1 MIKNW
6 QKEILDASINSRT
19 LAIALFDISGNLKYC
34 NLAMSQLCR
43 GKPNG
48 NFINPTLEKMLEIT
62 SKNPFR
68 GVITFADESANNY
81 SIEGKVIRKDEEL
94 FIVGE
99 VNVAQ
104 LVKQNV
110 SMTLL
115 NQQINNL
122 QRQLIKE
129 KKMLQKANQD
139 LANLNEEKNNVMGIA
154 AHDLRSPMSSSYA
167 FADLILEDFDEL
179 KADEI
184 KKYLKII
191 AENSKDSLDLLN
203 ELLDI
208 SAIESGKIKLK
219 IEQNNFSSLLKN
231 TIETFR
237 ILAAK
242 KQIELKLNQKNL
254 EIIFYFDR
262 LRIKQ
267 VIENL
272 ISNAVKYAPP
282 NTTIDI
288 KTTIKDG
295 YVRTDISDQGQGIPY
310 EEIDSLFQPFHTSN
324 INPTGNEKSTGLG
337 LSIVKKIL
345 TLHNGKIEVES
356 TVGKGSTFTFCLP
369 LIIDSKH

>member
-6 QKEILDASINSRT
+6 QKEILDASIISRT

-62 SKNPFR
+62 SKNPFQ

-81 SIEGKVIRKDEEL
+81 SIEGKVIRKEEEL
-94 FIVGE
+94 FIIGE

-179 KADEI
+179 TADEI

-191 AENSKDSLDLLN
+191 AENSKDSLNLLN

-242 KQIELKLNQKNL
+242 KHIELKLHQKNI
-254 EIIFYFDR
+254 EMIFCFDR
-262 LRIKQ
+262 IRIKQ

-272 ISNAVKYAPP
+272 ISNAVKYSPP

-288 KTTIKDG
+288 KVTIMDG
-295 YVRTDISDQGQGIPY
+295 YVRTDFSDKGQGIPH
-310 EEIDSLFQPFHTSN
+310 EEIDSLFQPFHISN

-345 TLHNGKIEVES
+345 TLHNGKIGVES
-356 TVGKGSTFTFCLP
+356 TVGKGSTFTFYIPFL
-369 LIIDSKH
+369 IDSKI